1 MNPNDS
7 VDSHKEDM
15 VAASQNVAER
25 DLREQQW
32 VMLIR
37 RAATGEQEALAEL
50 YDGTS
55 RWVYGV
61 ALRILGDQMMAEEV
75 TVDVFEQVWRQ
86 AASYDL
92 DRGKPLAW
100 LLMLARSRAI
110 DRLRSSNQQR
120 QREEPLALD
129 SSSAASIIDP
139 EEELL
144 VSEKRRL
151 VQSALASLR
160 PEQREAVELA
170 YFLGLTQS
178 EIAEQLQLPLG
189 TVKTR
194 IRLGM
199 IKLRE
204 LFLPLQEG
212 SKW

>member
-1 MNPNDS
+1 MNPKESLDS
-7 VDSHKEDM
+7 YKEDM
-15 VAASQNVAER
+15 VGASHNLAER
-25 DLREQQW
+25 DVREQQW

-37 RAATGEQEALAEL
+37 RAATGDQEALAEL
-50 YDGTS
+50 YDSTS

-61 ALRILGDQMMAEEV
+61 ALRILTDQMMAEEV
-75 TVDVFEQVWRQ
+75 TIDVYEQVWRQ

-110 DRLRSSNQQR
+110 DRLRASNQQR
-120 QREEPLALD
+120 QREEPLDLD
-129 SSSAASIIDP
+129 YSSASSIIDP
-139 EEELL
+139 EEDLL

-151 VQSALASLR
+151 VQAALASLR

-178 EIAEQLQLPLG
+178 EIAERLQLPLG

-204 LFLPLQEG
+204 LLLPLQ
-212 SKW
+212 

>member
-7 VDSHKEDM
+7 VDSYKEDM
-15 VAASQNVAER
+15 VGAPQNVAER
-25 DLREQQW
+25 DIREQHW

-37 RAATGEQEALAEL
+37 RAATGDQEALGDL
-50 YDGTS
+50 YDSTS

-75 TVDVFEQVWRQ
+75 TIDVYEQVWRQ

-110 DRLRSSNQQR
+110 DRLRASNQQR
-120 QREEPLALD
+120 QREEPLD
-129 SSSAASIIDP
+129 SDFSSSASIIDP
-139 EEELL
+139 EEDML
-144 VSEKRRL
+144 VAERRRF
-151 VQSALASLR
+151 VQTAMAGLR
-160 PEQREAVELA
+160 PEQREVIELA

-178 EIAEQLQLPLG
+178 EIADRLQLPLG

-194 IRLGM
+194 VRLGM

-204 LFLPLQEG
+204 LLLPLQ
-212 SKW
+212 